1 MLQPMTHREVLLEAI
16 LDGPDDDLPRLAYAD
31 ACEEEGD
38 LERSDFIRLSVRYA
52 EAVDDE
58 ILRQMRYVGSAYNWH
73 RWLGVEMDVTNVVA
87 RLWRP
92 EILPSAR
99 EIKNTVYF
107 WRGFVREIA
116 LTHGLFLKHA
126 EALFNAQ
133 PIERVRLIDRVPAEW
148 VPASERSVPVFSWHY
163 DLRLMDTP
171 SYLAVPIW
179 SRLDCEEMH
188 AAFKRYRSRGEA
200 NQALEVATL
209 AWGKSLRKS
218 KCSG

>member
-1 MLQPMTHREVLLEAI
+1 MTHREVLLEAI
-16 LDGPDDDLPRLAYAD
+16 LDDPADDLPRLAYAD
-31 ACEEEGD
+31 VCEEEVD
-38 LERSDFIRLSVRYA
+38 LLRAEFIKSSVQHGKYVELTLPKLRMINLLLSDVRVA
-52 EAVDDE
+52 
-58 ILRQMRYVGSAYNWH
+58 
-73 RWLGVEMDVTNVVA
+73 GVEESLA
-87 RLWRP
+87 RSIRKICWWIPPNDMPMPDQPTLF
-92 EILPSAR
+92 
-99 EIKNTVYF
+99 F
-107 WRGFVREIA
+107 WRGFVREVA
-116 LTHGLFLKHA
+116 LTQDSFLQHA
-126 EALFNAQ
+126 EALFNAH